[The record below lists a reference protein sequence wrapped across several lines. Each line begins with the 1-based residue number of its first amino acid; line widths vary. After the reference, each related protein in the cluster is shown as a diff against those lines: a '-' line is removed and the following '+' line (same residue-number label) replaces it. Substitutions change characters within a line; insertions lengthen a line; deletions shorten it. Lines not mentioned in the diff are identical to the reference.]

1 LNGFAQALTPEQTEE
16 LLRTFNSIEWILI
29 IETRCG
35 IRHVV
40 SLSIPLNGFHDS
52 ALLGSYVWA
61 CFAFNSIEWILA
73 FDAVTEH
80 VNITFNSIEWIQGL
94 TKEYALE
101 HPLHVLSIPLNGFG
115 TL

>member
-1 LNGFAQALTPEQTEE
+1 MKVAIDGVFIDPIVANESNAKIAQQ
-16 LLRTFNSIEWILI
+16 LI